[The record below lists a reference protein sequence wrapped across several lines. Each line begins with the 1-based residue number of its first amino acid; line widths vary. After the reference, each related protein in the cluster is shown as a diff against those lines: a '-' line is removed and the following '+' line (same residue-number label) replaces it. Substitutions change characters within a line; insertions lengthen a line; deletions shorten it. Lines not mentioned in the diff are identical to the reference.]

1 MAISYPRDDV
11 MSAVRLIVQA
21 PGFRLSPLQEISRL
35 RNGSMRAKN
44 FADPIWKVTYSTPPM
59 TQDECV
65 DFLSVLY
72 DLEDGL
78 KAFQAY
84 DERRPYPFHYQTG
97 VFSDDAD
104 IATISDNGR
113 TISISGLPA
122 NFKLARG
129 DKFRLT
135 RVGQTTLHEIKE
147 NVTASGTGAVASVV
161 VQPNIPPEFTGD
173 NPISFKKPYCFM
185 VIEPGSISY
194 NPGASALGTVTFS
207 AVQTYE
213 G

>member
-11 MSAVRLIVQA
+11 MSATRLIVQA

-35 RNGSMRAKN
+35 RNGSLRSKN
-44 FADPIWKVTYSTPPM
+44 FTDPIWKATFSTPPL

-65 DFLSVLY
+65 DFESMLY

-78 KAFQAY
+78 KAFHAY
-84 DERRPYPFHYQTG
+84 DERRPYPRNYQDG
-97 VFSDDAD
+97 VFVDNSQIGA
-104 IATISDNGR
+104 ISDNGR
-113 TISISGLPA
+113 TISITGLQGS
-122 NFKLARG
+122 FSLSRG

-135 RVGQTTLHEIKE
+135 RTGQTTLHEIKE
-147 NVTASGTGAVASVV
+147 NVTANGSGVVSSVV
-161 VQPNIPPEFTGD
+161 VQPNIPPEFSGS

-185 VIEPGSISY
+185 VIEPGTISY

-207 AVQTYE
+207 GVQTYE